1 MEQSASVLVNRLLAR
16 GKFRH
21 VQVLLKL
28 AELGSVQRTADAIG
42 TTQSS
47 VTQMLGYL
55 EQLLDIRLFDRHA
68 RGVRPTPA
76 CADLLPVARQVLLGV
91 TESAE
96 IVTARRSAGRGSVRL
111 IASAAA
117 VNGLLV
123 EAIPQFNA
131 RWPDIR
137 VHLREAEN
145 DDQLLAITRGEVDLV
160 ACRQRMVNP
169 EGWQFHPL
177 VQDRFAVVCSTSH
190 RLASAKRVSW
200 KSLGGETWLLA
211 PAGSAAREQFDA
223 LAERFPGT
231 PKTHPLV
238 TRSDSMMAW
247 LLRQGDL
254 LALLPLSFV
263 RPHLLARE
271 LAEIRVSSDIPM
283 EPLGLLKPSV
293 GASEASASLCEFLA
307 RLFEVTPEM
316 REQVGASGQHLR
328 QPKSSRD

>member
-1 MEQSASVLVNRLLAR
+1 MEHSASVLVNRLLAR

-28 AELGSVQRTADAIG
+28 AEMGSVQRAADAIG

-47 VTQMLGYL
+47 VTQMLAYL

-76 CADLLPVARQVLLGV
+76 CSDLLPVARQLLLGV
-91 TESAE
+91 TQGAE
-96 IVTARRSAGRGSVRL
+96 MVVARHNAGRGSVRL
-111 IASAAA
+111 LASVAAI
-117 VNGLLV
+117 NGLLV
-123 EAIPQFNA
+123 EAMPKFNA

-137 VHLREAEN
+137 VYLREAEN
-145 DDQLLAITRGEVDLV
+145 DDQLQAIARDEVDLV
-160 ACRQRMVNP
+160 ICRQRMVNP

-177 VQDRFAVVCSTSH
+177 LDDRFAVVCSTRH
-190 RLASAKRVSW
+190 RLATAKRVSW
-200 KSLGGETWLLA
+200 KHLAGETWLLA

-223 LAERFPGT
+223 LAAQFPAA

-271 LAEIRVSSDIPM
+271 FAEVRVSGNIPL
-283 EPLGLLKPSV
+283 ECLGLLKPVV
-293 GASEASASLCEFLA
+293 GGSEASASLVEFL
-307 RLFEVTPEM
+307 
-316 REQVGASGQHLR
+316 VG
-328 QPKSSRD
+328 